1 MAKTK
6 VVKKKRPDE
15 TMRYTESDV
24 LLYQAGMA
32 FGHDCTVLLRR
43 WIDES
48 NVIQTKVLSVKGIPV
63 E

>member
-6 VVKKKRPDE
+6 RIKKERPKE

-24 LLYQAGMA
+24 LLYQAGLA
-32 FGHDCTVLLRR
+32 FGHDCTVLIRR
-43 WIDES
+43 WIDEK
-48 NVIQTKVLSVKGIPV
+48 NIIQTRVLSVKGIPV